1 MIYKGEYIMQYI
13 TVFIGGM
20 LGALLRFLFS
30 FMNQSNTFPIGTLI
44 ANLSGA
50 FLMGY
55 LSVVMI
61 KLFKDHPK
69 IKKGITTGFLGALTT
84 FSTFQF
90 ELVTLLHNH
99 HIIFAV
105 IYAFTSY
112 CVGVILCWIGM
123 KLGGHRS

>member
-1 MIYKGEYIMQYI
+1 
-13 TVFIGGM
+13 
-20 LGALLRFLFS
+20 
-30 FMNQSNTFPIGTLI
+30 SNTFPIGTLI

-90 ELVTLLHNH
+90 ELVTLLYNH
-99 HIIFAV
+99 HIILALV
-105 IYAFTSY
+105 YAFISY
-112 CVGVILCWIGM
+112 C
-123 KLGGHRS
+123 

>member
-1 MIYKGEYIMQYI
+1 MIYKGEYVMQYI

-69 IKKGITTGFLGALTT
+69 IKKVLQLVLGALTT

-90 ELVTLLHNH
+90 ELVTLLYSH
-99 HIIFAV
+99 HIILALV
-105 IYAFTSY
+105 YAFISY
-112 CVGVILCWIGM
+112 CFGVILSG
-123 KLGGHRS
+123 

>member
-1 MIYKGEYIMQYI
+1 MQYV
-13 TVFIGGM
+13 TVFIGGT

-30 FMNQSNTFPIGTLI
+30 FMNHSSTFPIGTLI

-61 KLFKDHPK
+61 KLFKDYPK
-69 IKKGITTGFLGALTT
+69 IKKGVTTGFLGALTT

-90 ELVTLLHNH
+90 ELVTLLHNY
-99 HIIFAV
+99 HILLAV
-105 IYAFTSY
+105 VYAFTSY
-112 CVGVILCWIGM
+112 TLGVVLCWIGM
-123 KLGGHRS
+123 KLGGRTS

>member
-1 MIYKGEYIMQYI
+1 MQYI

-30 FMNQSNTFPIGTLI
+30 FMNQSSIFPIGTLI

-69 IKKGITTGFLGALTT
+69 IKKVL
-84 FSTFQF
+84 Q
-90 ELVTLLHNH
+90 LVFRRFNNLFN
-99 HIIFAV
+99 ISI
-105 IYAFTSY
+105 
-112 CVGVILCWIGM
+112 
-123 KLGGHRS
+123 

>member
-1 MIYKGEYIMQYI
+1 MQYI

-30 FMNQSNTFPIGTLI
+30 FMNQN
-44 ANLSGA
+44 

-90 ELVTLLHNH
+90 ELVTLLYSH
-99 HIIFAV
+99 HIILAV
-105 IYAFTSY
+105 VYAFISY
-112 CVGVILCWIGM
+112 CFGVILCWIGM
-123 KLGGHRS
+123 KLGGLTS

>member
-1 MIYKGEYIMQYI
+1 MLYKGEYTMQYL

-30 FMNQSNTFPIGTLI
+30 FINQSSIFPIGTLI

-69 IKKGITTGFLGALTT
+69 IKKVLQLVLGALTT

-90 ELVTLLHNH
+90 ELVTLLYSH
-99 HIIFAV
+99 HIILAV
-105 IYAFTSY
+105 VYAFMSY
-112 CVGVILCWIGM
+112 CFGVILCWIGM
-123 KLGGHRS
+123 KLGGLTS

>member
-1 MIYKGEYIMQYI
+1 MIYKGEYVMQYI

-30 FMNQSNTFPIGTLI
+30 FMNQSNTFPIGT
-44 ANLSGA
+44 
-50 FLMGY
+50 
-55 LSVVMI
+55 VVMI

-90 ELVTLLHNH
+90 ELVTLLYSH
-99 HIIFAV
+99 HIILALV
-105 IYAFTSY
+105 YAFISY
-112 CVGVILCWIGM
+112 CFGVILCWIGM
-123 KLGGHRS
+123 TLGGLTS

>member
-1 MIYKGEYIMQYI
+1 MQYI

-69 IKKGITTGFLGALTT
+69 IKKVLQLVLGALTT

-90 ELVTLLHNH
+90 ELVTLLYSH
-99 HIIFAV
+99 HIILALV
-105 IYAFTSY
+105 YAFISY
-112 CVGVILCWIGM
+112 CFGVILCWIGM
-123 KLGGHRS
+123 TLGGLTS

>member
-30 FMNQSNTFPIGTLI
+30 FMNHNSTFPIGTLI

-55 LSVVMI
+55 LSVVTI
-61 KLFKDHPK
+61 KLFKDYPK

>member
-1 MIYKGEYIMQYI
+1 MIYKGEYVMQYI

-90 ELVTLLHNH
+90 E
-99 HIIFAV
+99 
-105 IYAFTSY
+105 
-112 CVGVILCWIGM
+112 
-123 KLGGHRS
+123 